1 MIFYLHRN
9 FFLQSFP
16 KAFFASGKA
25 QSAASSASAQTET
38 KAEAPKTKERK
49 ERVDIPLSQREPAD
63 LKQEFQ
69 KSIASLDSDHAD
81 KVLEALLEK
90 KAVTEKDLLQYQS
103 VLSAT
108 KNVSA
113 EKKIILP
120 FLEDLGKT
128 LPMPSAALLQ
138 RRAETLQNSVQ
149 RDLGMLPPELAQ
161 SKNALL
167 NHTSQLIRACTLS
180 NQIQKG
186 LNNLYELDEIYT
198 KKSAIS
204 VHDFLNRWKTISSQ
218 LQSVYQQTASLD
230 PDYASIPF
238 LLANIVEHRIEN
250 LKELAQFSTFLGYCE
265 LLEKLETQDIKTIGD
280 LEHRLARDLNMSS
293 SDMHLTPGAIFDVK
307 GKKYKIKSIEGNKII
322 MNPRQNFTPA
332 ELYFSLL
339 LQSHGGKE
347 SEGTLDMPKSV
358 EAKYI
363 PAFSSI
369 SELEKALGFSKT
381 QKLEANV
388 EFNVKEGY
396 KPMVIEKINP
406 VKKEIQVIHSRRKA
420 KVDGQET
427 WRWTRQVMDYQQFY
441 LFCTNEKT
449 PYFYAG
455 KNSVHTLA
463 ESPTT
468 SMKGMKKKNIRL
480 MSLAAVKEGFKWIK
494 DSITRM
500 GKERTEVDASNFSYK
515 IAKVLEHVPWL
526 KGIENISM
534 TGNNDLVLGIIN
546 KYVEQYSK
554 GVGSG
559 EFDAQFQKFFEHN
572 KIQQAAL
579 LHVAAKKGMS
589 KKEIFYKLGGDKNIS
604 PTHEEYVAQVIN
616 YFCKGPDAIPGKFE
630 SHLTAN
636 IGKGVSEEID
646 TGFNETKD
654 MLLPDEILDTHR
666 FNAGRDRPQPWKR
679 FRSAGSLAALLK
691 LGSCSDQELGIAVM
705 WTFKLVKDKNFNDD
719 AIRKIGNMGKT
730 TVPILGLFRVPTGMA
745 KALSLINFFEKHV
758 GNPYVQ
764 DSDEEKLLGMVFI
777 GKLNAV
783 EKPLKQK
790 MGEENYKIFKDLY
803 EKTRMYAYGI
813 TAGADFAY
821 QVPSVQGADLDDNIL
836 AMYGVGGVLSEKW
849 MDTILTTETDG
860 TPKHAHDKITGNWW
874 DQLEKDE
881 EWQKVSLDE
890 RKLFAYNFS
899 KAFNALP
906 PNAKTWYINNRRK
919 ALEKIFS
926 HLVVTPPN
934 TLDYSNPGEF
944 QISDRILQDTSNS
957 IQSRTIRQYAKG
969 DLSQIVENYNVN
981 VQQEAEKN
989 IEESIRSVQ
998 QTDKQQEDDIRITAD
1013 DIHKKVGV
1021 TLNEDFGA

>member
-1 MIFYLHRN
+1 MI
-9 FFLQSFP
+9 
-16 KAFFASGKA
+16 FFASRKA
-25 QSAASSASAQTET
+25 NVPTSAQTEK
-38 KAEAPKTKERK
+38 KAAAPKTKERK
-49 ERVDIPLSQREPAD
+49 ERVDTPLSQREPAD

-69 KSIASLDSDHAD
+69 KSIASLDSDYAD

-90 KAVTEKDLLQYQS
+90 KAVTEKELLSYQTLLECTKRTKEEQS
-103 VLSAT
+103 DILSQLH
-108 KNVSA
+108 N
-113 EKKIILP
+113 
-120 FLEDLGKT
+120 FGKT
-128 LPMPSAALLQ
+128 LPMPSVSPLQ
-138 RRAETLQNSVQ
+138 RRIQQLQQ
-149 RDLGMLPPELAQ
+149 RIQQELVSLPSSLQPSTQ
-161 SKNALL
+161 ALL
-167 NHTSQLIRACTLS
+167 HHTEQMLSACHLVRRL
-180 NQIQKG
+180 QKG
-186 LNNLYELDEIYT
+186 LNDLYHLDQIYT
-198 KKSAIS
+198 QQSAIS
-204 VHDFLNRWKTISSQ
+204 VQAFLDRWKSISGQ
-218 LQSVYQQTASLD
+218 LQQVYKEAQSLD
-230 PDYASIPF
+230 ADYASIPI
-238 LLANIVEHRIEN
+238 LTVNIVEHNLGN
-250 LKELAQFSTFLGYCE
+250 LKELAQFAQFLQYGE
-265 LLEKLETQDIKTIGD
+265 LLEKYSQEIRTVGD
-280 LEHRLARDLNMSS
+280 LEHRLARDLNISS
-293 SDMHLTPGAIFDVK
+293 SDMHITPGGIFDIK
-307 GKKYKIKSIEGNKII
+307 GKKFKIISIEGNNIT
-322 MNPRQNFTPA
+322 MYPQQMFTPA
-332 ELYFSLL
+332 ELYLSLL
-339 LQSHGGKE
+339 VQSHSGADDPGSLVIPEK
-347 SEGTLDMPKSV
+347 V
-358 EAKYI
+358 ETVNYI
-363 PAFSSI
+363 PVFESLRQ
-369 SELEKALGFSKT
+369 LEKALGLSQT

-406 VKKEIQVIHSRRKA
+406 IKKEIQVIHSRRKA
-420 KVDGQET
+420 KVDGKET

-441 LFCTNEKT
+441 LFCNNHKF

-455 KNSVHTLA
+455 KNAEHTLSQ
-463 ESPTT
+463 SPTT
-468 SMKGMKKKNIRL
+468 SQKGMKKTTIRL
-480 MSLAAVKEGFKWIK
+480 ISLAAIQQGLKWIK

-500 GKERTEVDASNFSYK
+500 GKERTDVDASNLSFKMAK
-515 IAKVLEHVPWL
+515 ILEHIPWL

-534 TGNNDLVLGIIN
+534 AGNNELILGLIN

-559 EFDAQFQKFFEHN
+559 EFAIQFDKFFEHN

-589 KKEIFYKLGGDKNIS
+589 KKEIFYKLGGNKNIS
-604 PTHEEYVAQVIN
+604 PTHADYVNQVIN
-616 YFCKGPDAIPGKFE
+616 YFCTGPDAIPKKFE

-654 MLLPDEILDTHR
+654 MLIADEILDTHR

-691 LGSCSDQELGIAVM
+691 LGCCTDQELGMAVM
-705 WTFKLVKDKNFNDD
+705 WVFKLVKDNNFNDE
-719 AIRKIGNMGKT
+719 AIRKIGNMGKM
-730 TVPILGLFRVPTGMA
+730 TVPMLGLFRIPTGMA
-745 KALSLINFFEKHV
+745 KALSLVNFFEKHV

-764 DSDEEKLLGMVFI
+764 DSEEEKLLGMVFI
-777 GKLNAV
+777 GKLHAV
-783 EKPLKQK
+783 ESRLKQK

-803 EKTRMYAYGI
+803 EKARMFAYGI
-813 TAGADFAY
+813 TAGADFSY
-821 QVPSVQGADLDDNIL
+821 EVPYVQGAGLDDDIL
-836 AMYGVGGVLSEKW
+836 AMYGIGGVLSEKW

-860 TPKHAHDKITGNWW
+860 TPKHAHDKITGRWW
-874 DQLEKDE
+874 DKLEKDE

-944 QISDRILQDTSNS
+944 QISDRILQDTANS

-969 DLSQIVENYNVN
+969 DFSQIVENYNVN

-998 QTDKQQEDDIRITAD
+998 QADTQQDDIRITAD
-1013 DIHKKVGV
+1013 DIRKKVGI
-1021 TLNEDFGA
+1021 TLREDFVI